1 MTVSPPNWLTP
12 LFAAASRFLG
22 AAGIRADISQAV
34 PEFGDLERWAAFSLG
49 GGITDTDTIDNFAG
63 TTDIYG
69 DVGVAGDGN
78 ITLSGSATIH
88 GDLYYRT
95 NGTLTLKGNA
105 GITGARHHDTG
116 SDSMLDNGVNEANTA
131 SAHAASFTSSFAYSG
146 LMNIT
151 SSMTLTESASGRG
164 KSFIQRR
171 LSARRGR
178 RASPRARRRAGC

>member
-1 MTVSPPNWLTP
+1 MTVSPPKWLTP
-12 LFAAASRFLG
+12 LFAAASLFLG

-88 GDLYYRT
+88 GDLYYELQVTRLDEEASQGYLIRVPQHAVAQQPQIGDRL
-95 NGTLTLKGNA
+95 NLTFLMGQVTSA
-105 GITGARHHDTG
+105 AR
-116 SDSMLDNGVNEANTA
+116 L
-131 SAHAASFTSSFAYSG
+131 
-146 LMNIT
+146 
-151 SSMTLTESASGRG
+151 
-164 KSFIQRR
+164 
-171 LSARRGR
+171 
-178 RASPRARRRAGC
+178 P